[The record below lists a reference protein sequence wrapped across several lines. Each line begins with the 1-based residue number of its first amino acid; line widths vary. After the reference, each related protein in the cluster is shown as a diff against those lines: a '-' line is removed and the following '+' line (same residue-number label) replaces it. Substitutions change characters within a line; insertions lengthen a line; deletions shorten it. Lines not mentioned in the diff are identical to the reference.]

1 MDGPCLGFFFLF
13 ALFGREPES
22 TPGRNLYMQIYMYTH
37 IPIHRYAYIHIYIFM
52 REGGREGGKSIA
64 EAPNRDL
71 SQKAIRPE

>member
-1 MDGPCLGFFFLF
+1 MHEVFLFNGWAVLRVFSLF

-52 REGGREGGKSIA
+52 REGGREKYCGGSK
-64 EAPNRDL
+64 P
-71 SQKAIRPE
+71 